1 MRVFVVWCPDW
12 PVVAAL
18 WEAAGEP
25 SADRDAEASGA
36 PGESLAVGRR
46 PAAVFAANRVV
57 ACTAPARALGV
68 RRGMRRR
75 DAQSRCPELRVL
87 PDRPDRDA
95 RAFEPVL
102 AVLEELRPGVALL
115 RPGLAAMRS
124 PGRYYGDEEATAA
137 VVAERL
143 VRAGVWDCR
152 IGVADDLLTAEQAAR
167 LAGPQ
172 ECRVV
177 PPGRSRDL
185 LADLPVEVLD
195 DADAVSLLRRL
206 GIETLGALAT
216 LPAPDVRARFGLA
229 VARVHQALD
238 GVDAQRFSPRTPPPD
253 LGVEIAFEPA
263 LDSSEAICFSAR
275 RTAEG
280 LVAGLTARRLVCTE
294 LRIEVRTEGEPPVL
308 ARTWL
313 HPRWFT
319 AADVLDRLRYQ
330 LAGQGAGQ
338 GVGLGSLGAAVTG
351 VRLEPESVV
360 PEHVHAEGLWG
371 GTDARVERGIARLQG
386 LLGHDRVLQPVL
398 QGGRSPAERQAL
410 VPWGQRPTGL
420 RPVEPAWP
428 GRILGP
434 APARVFP
441 TPWPARVEDA
451 AARPVRVDER
461 GVLSG
466 EPARLHV
473 EDRWHPVVGWAGPWP
488 AEEAWWEPGGG
499 ERGPLMR
506 FQLVA
511 ADGRAWLITCRDG
524 LWEAVAGYE

>member
-25 SADRDAEASGA
+25 SVDGAEAGSA
-36 PGESLAVGRR
+36 DSPSRR

-57 ACTAPARALGV
+57 ACTATARELGV

-75 DAQSRCPELRVL
+75 DAQGRCPELRVL
-87 PDRPDRDA
+87 ADAPDRDA

-115 RPGLAAMRS
+115 RPGLAALRS

-143 VRAGVWDCR
+143 VRAGVWDVR
-152 IGVADDLLTAEQAAR
+152 IGVADDLFTAEQAAR
-167 LAGPQ
+167 LARPQ

-177 PPGRSRDL
+177 PPGGAREL
-185 LADLPVEVLD
+185 LAELPVEVLD

-206 GIETLGALAT
+206 GIESLGQLAA

-229 VARVHQALD
+229 VARVHQVLD
-238 GVDAQRFSPRTPPPD
+238 GVDAQRFAPRTPPPD
-253 LGVEIAFEPA
+253 LGAEVAFEPA
-263 LDSSEAICFSAR
+263 LDSAEAICFSAR
-275 RTAEG
+275 RTVER
-280 LVAGLTARRLVCTE
+280 LVAGLTERRLVCTE
-294 LRIEVRTEGEPPVL
+294 LCVEVRTEGEPPVL

-313 HPRWFT
+313 HPRWFS

-338 GVGLGSLGAAVTG
+338 GVGLGTLGAAVTG
-351 VRLEPESVV
+351 VRFEPLTVV

-371 GTDARVERGIARLQG
+371 GTDARVERGLARLQG
-386 LLGHDRVLQPVL
+386 MLGHDRVLQPVL
-398 QGGRSPAERQAL
+398 QGGRTPAERQAL

-451 AARPVRVDER
+451 SGRPVLVDER
-461 GVLSG
+461 GALSG
-466 EPARLHV
+466 EPVRLHV
-473 EDRWHPVVGWAGPWP
+473 EDRWQPVVGWAGPWP
-488 AEEAWWEPGGG
+488 AETAWWEPGAAQ
-499 ERGPLMR
+499 RGPVMR
-506 FQLVA
+506 FQLVG
-511 ADGRAWLITCRDG
+511 ADGRAWLITCLDG
-524 LWEAVAGYE
+524 AWEAVAGYE